1 VVLDSHVIMPNH
13 IHGLIVIYEH
23 AQPAGLAPSPG
34 PRPHSL
40 SSIVGGF
47 KAAASRR
54 IALLTDKQRTALWQ
68 RGYYER
74 VVRNEAELRS
84 IREYIANNPARWSR
98 G

>member
-13 IHGLIVIYEH
+13 NGLIIIQEH
-23 AQPAGLAPSPG
+23 AQPASLTPSSG
-34 PRPHSL
+34 PRRHSL

-54 IALLTDKQRTALWQ
+54 IALAGDKDRPTLWQ

-74 VVRNEAELRS
+74 VVRNE
-84 IREYIANNPARWSR
+84 